1 MQKRLRLQFIRLWSF
16 SLIGVLWLGYPC
28 WGVLV
33 GFPLVRLY
41 GFVAL
46 ALAWHYR
53 ASTAAYSGFLA
64 SGGYVDCYGES
75 WLTGAYSGS
84 GLFPKSWDWS
94 MGFVWLWERGIILW
108 ENCLLRLIFC

>member
-1 MQKRLRLQFIRLWSF
+1 M
-16 SLIGVLWLGYPC
+16 
-28 WGVLV
+28 

-64 SGGYVDCYGES
+64 FGGYV
-75 WLTGAYSGS
+75 LTAMGNRGSQGRTAALGFFQSHGTGLWASSGS
-84 GLFPKSWDWS
+84 GKGVSFY
-94 MGFVWLWERGIILW
+94 GRIAY
-108 ENCLLRLIFC
+108 